1 MTEDVYTEI
10 IWSIEDL
17 IPFLGIIALCIVIVV
32 LYFRK
37 KHNEIEK
44 RSEIIK
50 TALEKGSGPMPEELL
65 KTLNKPKRSL
75 KERLLSKLLWGMIC
89 TLIGLVLVV
98 AVYPKVCEDKADFLI
113 YPEVCEDKADFL
125 TLGFVSLAVGAG
137 LVVYYFIARRVLRSE
152 IEKEERMLK
161 TDHEQ

>member
-1 MTEDVYTEI
+1 MTEDLYTEI
-10 IWSIEDL
+10 IWSIDDL
-17 IPFLGIIALCIVIVV
+17 IPFLGIVALCIVTVV

-50 TALEKGSGPMPEELL
+50 TVLEKDSGSVPEELL

-98 AVYPKVCEDKADFLI
+98 AVYPKI
-113 YPEVCEDKADFL
+113 CEDKADFL

-161 TDHEQ
+161 DRP

>member
-10 IWSIEDL
+10 IWTIEDL

-50 TALEKGSGPMPEELL
+50 TVLEKDSGSVPEELL

-89 TLIGLVLVV
+89 TFIGLGLVL
-98 AVYPKVCEDKADFLI
+98 AVYTKVCEDDAKL
-113 YPEVCEDKADFL
+113 L

-161 TDHEQ
+161 D

>member
-10 IWSIEDL
+10 IWTIEDL

-98 AVYPKVCEDKADFLI
+98 AVYPKVCEDKADFL
-113 YPEVCEDKADFL
+113 

-161 TDHEQ
+161 D

>member
-1 MTEDVYTEI
+1 MTEDLYTEI
-10 IWSIEDL
+10 IWSIDDL
-17 IPFLGIIALCIVIVV
+17 IPFLGIIALCIVTVV

-50 TALEKGSGPMPEELL
+50 TVLEKDSGSVPEELL

-98 AVYPKVCEDKADFLI
+98 AVYPKVCEDKADFL
-113 YPEVCEDKADFL
+113 

-161 TDHEQ
+161 D

>member
-1 MTEDVYTEI
+1 MTENVYTEI
-10 IWSIEDL
+10 IWTIEDL
-17 IPFLGIIALCIVIVV
+17 IPFLGIIALCIVTVV

-50 TALEKGSGPMPEELL
+50 TVLEKDSGSEPEELL

-98 AVYPKVCEDKADFLI
+98 AVYPKVCEDKADFL
-113 YPEVCEDKADFL
+113 

>member
-1 MTEDVYTEI
+1 MTEDLYTEI
-10 IWSIEDL
+10 IWTIEDL

-50 TALEKGSGPMPEELL
+50 TVLEKDSGSVPEELL

-98 AVYPKVCEDKADFLI
+98 AVYPKVCEDKADFL
-113 YPEVCEDKADFL
+113 

-152 IEKEERMLK
+152 IEEEERMLK

>member
-65 KTLNKPKRSL
+65 KTFNKPKRSL

-89 TLIGLVLVV
+89 TFIGLGLVL
-98 AVYPKVCEDKADFLI
+98 AVYTKVCEDDAELV

>member
-65 KTLNKPKRSL
+65 KTFNKPKRSL

-98 AVYPKVCEDKADFLI
+98 AVYPK
-113 YPEVCEDKADFL
+113 VCEDKADFL

>member
-10 IWSIEDL
+10 IWTIEDL

-50 TALEKGSGPMPEELL
+50 TVLEKDSGSVPEELL

-98 AVYPKVCEDKADFLI
+98 AVYPKVCEDKADFL
-113 YPEVCEDKADFL
+113 

>member
-10 IWSIEDL
+10 IWTIEDL

-50 TALEKGSGPMPEELL
+50 TVLEKDSGSVPEELL

-89 TLIGLVLVV
+89 TFIGLGLVL
-98 AVYPKVCEDKADFLI
+98 AVYTKVCEDDAEL
-113 YPEVCEDKADFL
+113 L

>member
-10 IWSIEDL
+10 IWTIEDL

-50 TALEKGSGPMPEELL
+50 TVLEKDSGSVPEELL

-89 TLIGLVLVV
+89 TFIGLGLVL
-98 AVYPKVCEDKADFLI
+98 AVYTKVCEDDAELVYTK
-113 YPEVCEDKADFL
+113 VCEDKADFL

-161 TDHEQ
+161 D

>member
-10 IWSIEDL
+10 IWTIEDL

-50 TALEKGSGPMPEELL
+50 TVLEKDSGSVPEELL

-98 AVYPKVCEDKADFLI
+98 AVYPKVCEDKADFL
-113 YPEVCEDKADFL
+113 

-161 TDHEQ
+161 D

>member
-10 IWSIEDL
+10 IWTIEDL

-50 TALEKGSGPMPEELL
+50 TVLEKDSGSVPEELL

-98 AVYPKVCEDKADFLI
+98 AVYPKVADFLI
-113 YPEVCEDKADFL
+113 YSEVCEDKADFL

>member
-10 IWSIEDL
+10 IWTIEDL

-50 TALEKGSGPMPEELL
+50 TVLEKDSGSVPEELL
-65 KTLNKPKRSL
+65 KTFNKPKRSL

-98 AVYPKVCEDKADFLI
+98 AVYPK
-113 YPEVCEDKADFL
+113 VCEDKADFL

>member
-10 IWSIEDL
+10 IWTIEDL

-50 TALEKGSGPMPEELL
+50 TVLEKDSGSVPEELL

-89 TLIGLVLVV
+89 TFIGLGLVL
-98 AVYPKVCEDKADFLI
+98 AVYTKVCEDDAELVYTK
-113 YPEVCEDKADFL
+113 VCEDKADFL

>member
-10 IWSIEDL
+10 IWTIEDL
-17 IPFLGIIALCIVIVV
+17 IPFLGIIALCIVTVV

-37 KHNEIEK
+37 KHNEIEN

-50 TALEKGSGPMPEELL
+50 TVLEKDSGSVPEELL

-98 AVYPKVCEDKADFLI
+98 AVYPKVCEDKADFL
-113 YPEVCEDKADFL
+113 

>member
-10 IWSIEDL
+10 IWTIEDL

-50 TALEKGSGPMPEELL
+50 TVLEKDSGSVPEELL

-98 AVYPKVCEDKADFLI
+98 AV